1 MSIEKRES
9 NEKWSQSQN
18 FDNGHTFIHT
28 FSKTFQ
34 LVFSVVLINYIWLW
48 PCLVVYINT
57 WFSFLLCMYYKRP
70 WKLECT
76 VILSKIFIFL
86 FSTKIE
92 KVDKQQLNWKW
103 FKICQTISCF
113 GAFLLTLSLTK
124 IPKLASKSVKL
135 CTLMQI
141 FIESIYVKFLPTLL
155 EKIHTN
161 PPSPSL
167 TYFQVQLFPSP
178 YLAYASYSTEKSAS
192 TAFTFFQAGKNNQLH
207 RCTP

>member
-1 MSIEKRES
+1 MPYWKATYWQEKLPDL
-9 NEKWSQSQN
+9 
-18 FDNGHTFIHT
+18 FTFVT
-28 FSKTFQ
+28 TADKN
-34 LVFSVVLINYIWLW
+34 LIYK
-48 PCLVVYINT
+48 NT
-57 WFSFLLCMYYKRP
+57 NTSSLTYRAL
-70 WKLECT
+70 
-76 VILSKIFIFL
+76 
-86 FSTKIE
+86 E

-103 FKICQTISCF
+103 FEICQTISCF

-155 EKIHTN
+155 EKIHTS

-192 TAFTFFQAGKNNQLH
+192 TAGKNNQLH